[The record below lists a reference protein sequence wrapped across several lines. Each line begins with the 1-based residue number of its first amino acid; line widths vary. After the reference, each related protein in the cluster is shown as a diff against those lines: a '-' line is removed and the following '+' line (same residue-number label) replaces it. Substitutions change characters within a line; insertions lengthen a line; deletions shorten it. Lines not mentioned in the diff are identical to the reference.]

1 MLTTIF
7 STIISLTIIEVLL
20 SVDNALVNAT
30 IAENLPEE
38 KRKKA
43 LRIGILLGAIFRV
56 AALFLAAYI
65 IQNEW
70 IKVLGGLY
78 LIYLAVEHLGKEVDE
93 SGKPVKQH
101 TSYKRVIFEIAIAD
115 IVFSLD
121 NVVSAVSFSSN
132 FWIVLTGVG
141 IGVVSMLF
149 ATPIISRLIHKYKGL
164 SSAAYV
170 IVGLIGVTLLVEIY
184 SHIHISEFEKFAV
197 ILSVL
202 GFTMLFETNQK
213 VRRFARPILKKGAV
227 VLGIPLDIARVITKV
242 FVSVFKK
249 NS

>member
-1 MLTTIF
+1 MLTTLF
-7 STIISLTIIEVLL
+7 STIISLVIIEVLL

-38 KRKKA
+38 KRKRA
-43 LRIGILLGAIFRV
+43 LRIGILLGAAFRV
-56 AALFLAAYI
+56 IALFLVAFI

-78 LIYLAVEHLGKEVDE
+78 LLYLAIDHLGKEVDE
-93 SGKPVKQH
+93 SGKVIKQH
-101 TSYKRVIFEIAIAD
+101 TSYGRVIFQIAIAD

-121 NVVSAVSFSSN
+121 NVISAVSFSSN
-132 FWIVLTGVG
+132 IWIVLFGVG
-141 IGVVSMLF
+141 VGVITMLF

-170 IVGLIGVTLLVEIY
+170 IVGLIGLSLLIEIY
-184 SHIHISEFEKFAV
+184 THVHISEFQKFAC
-197 ILSVL
+197 ILGVL
-202 GFTMLFETNQK
+202 LFTMIYETKPK
-213 VRRFARPILKKGAV
+213 VRHFAKPILKKAAI
-227 VLGIPLDIARVITKV
+227 VLGIPLDITRVVTKV